1 MDYQQIAV
9 ERRGDVALLTL
20 ARPERLNAWT
30 PRMSVELA
38 HAIEAAGADPCV
50 GALVLTGAGRGFCA
64 GADMQDTFQS
74 RLDGR
79 DPGGDTAEGQG
90 GLPRGL
96 DWVELLRNAKPI
108 VAAVN
113 GAAVGVGLTMILPCD
128 VIVASER
135 ARFGMFFVKMGLVP
149 ELASRHFLVQ
159 RMGFG
164 RASEMCL
171 SGRLY
176 PAAEAYEKGLAD
188 RLVPHD
194 ELVPAALALAAE
206 MGANPAPQLRM
217 IKQLLTRNGSATDLA
232 EVQRDETAL
241 LRECWKTPEH
251 REAVR
256 AFLEKRPPRFR

>member
-1 MDYQQIAV
+1 MHYEQITV
-9 ERRGDVALLTL
+9 ERRGEVSLVTL
-20 ARPERLNAWT
+20 NRPERLNAWT

-38 HAIEAAGADPCV
+38 DAIERANQDREV
-50 GALVLTGAGRGFCA
+50 GAIVVTGAGRGFCA
-64 GADMQDTFQS
+64 GADMSDTFEA
-74 RLDGR
+74 RIDGR
-79 DPGGDTAEGQG
+79 DPGEDTAGGEG

-96 DWVELLRNAKPI
+96 DWVALVRASKPL

-113 GAAVGVGLTMILPCD
+113 GAAVGVGLTMILPFD

-135 ARFGMFFVKMGLVP
+135 ARFGMFFIKMGLVP
-149 ELASRHFLVQ
+149 ELASTHFLVQ

-176 PAAEAYEKGLAD
+176 AAGEAYEKGLAD

-194 ELVPAALALAAE
+194 EVAQQAIALARE
-206 MGANPAPQLRM
+206 IGANPAPQLRM
-217 IKQLLTRNGSATDLA
+217 TKQLLTRNGSATDLSEIQRA
-232 EVQRDETAL
+232 ETRL

-251 REAVR
+251 KEAVR
-256 AFLEKRPPRFR
+256 AFLEKRPPKFC